1 MGNRTILG
9 LALACYGAAFALLLF
24 GRRPTQ
30 TGPQA

>member
-24 GRRPTQ
+24 GFHLFL
-30 TGPQA
+30 